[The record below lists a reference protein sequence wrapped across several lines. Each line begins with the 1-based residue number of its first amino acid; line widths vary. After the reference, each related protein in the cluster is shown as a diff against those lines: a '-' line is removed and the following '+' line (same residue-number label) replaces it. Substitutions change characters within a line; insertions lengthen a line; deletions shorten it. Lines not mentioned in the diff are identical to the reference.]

1 MTKIIAFEGIDG
13 TGKTVQMKQ
22 LSAYLSSKGKKVM
35 ELSFPVY
42 ESFFGS
48 IVGRYLTAKDGIPAS
63 AVDGKS
69 MALWFAL
76 DRFEAFKDLDYSSYD
91 FLLINRYVLSN
102 AVYQSIRDIDL
113 GKPDLLDFCLELEHD
128 HFKIPRP
135 DLNLVLDMDLEEAS
149 ENVTK
154 KGFRDYVGDT
164 KDVYESIDSIQ
175 LRARKKYQE
184 YSRRLNSIVFVPC
197 MKNGQLESVEAI
209 AEKIQQIVSPLL

>member
-22 LSAYLSSKGKKVM
+22 LSSYLTSQGKSVM

-42 ESFFGS
+42 DSFFGS
-48 IVGRYLTAKDGIPAS
+48 MVGRYLTAKDGIPAS

-76 DRFEAFKDLDYSSYD
+76 DRFEAFKNLDYQSYD

-113 GKPDLLDFCLELEHD
+113 GKPDLLDFCLALEYE
-128 HFKIPRP
+128 HFCIPRP

-149 ENVTK
+149 ENVSK

-184 YSRRLNSIVFVPC
+184 YSLRLNNIVFVPC
-197 MKNGQLESVEAI
+197 MKNGQLESIETI
-209 AEKIQQIVSPLL
+209 AERIRNIVIDRI